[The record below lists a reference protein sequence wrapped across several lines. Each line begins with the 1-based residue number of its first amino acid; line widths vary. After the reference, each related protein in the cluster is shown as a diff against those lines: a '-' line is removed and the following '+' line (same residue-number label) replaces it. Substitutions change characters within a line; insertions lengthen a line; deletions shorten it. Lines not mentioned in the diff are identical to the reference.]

1 MLGIE
6 YCHLKVRIKT
16 LGITVKEI
24 KCYDHIY
31 PAGFHKDSFIFSSVS
46 SPFFFMFQLLLATL
60 WYIFCEYI
68 FKQSKIF
75 KTSIFFCQSLGFFVV
90 VWCLLNSLLL
100 KITYICRYLSLSLSV
115 ISTSSHCYAFMFCA
129 FYLPKKCPWHLCHTC
144 VCVCVCEREWVCVCE
159 WTCLFHV
166 EFVLLYQSFI
176 YEWTFSDL
184 CQICWF

>member
-46 SPFFFMFQLLLATL
+46 IPFFFMFQLLLATL

-75 KTSIFFCQSLGFFVV
+75 KTSIFFCQRLGFFVV
-90 VWCLLNSLLL
+90 VWCLLYSLLL
-100 KITYICRYLSLSLSV
+100 LISYICRYLSLSLCYIYLFTLLCIYV
-115 ISTSSHCYAFMFCA
+115 LCILFAKKMPLTPMSH
-129 FYLPKKCPWHLCHTC
+129 L
-144 VCVCVCEREWVCVCE
+144 CVCVCERERQWVCVCE